1 MGTQDE
7 AALGPAVKGIQVW
20 VQKSVVVGI
29 LGVVAE
35 MIQAQAAGCL
45 QGMAVV
51 GQDGVV
57 VVGNWAQMVV
67 DTHILEGMA
76 VVEY

>member
-1 MGTQDE
+1 MGTQVE
-7 AALGPAVKGIQVW
+7 AALGPAVRGIRVW
-20 VQKSVVVGI
+20 VQKSVVVGT
-29 LGVVAE
+29 LGAVTE
-35 MIQAQAAGCL
+35 MIRAQAAGWS

-57 VVGNWAQMVV
+57 VVEMVV
-67 DTHILEGMA
+67 DTRILEGMA